1 MGVRLPMF
9 FQQEASVRL
18 TVVTLQHILDVAL
31 AVERLAAEQEIG
43 QYPLVAVLLQGAPAY
58 VQPPLR

>member
-43 QYPLVAVLLQGAPAY
+43 QYPLVAVLLQGAT
-58 VQPPLR
+58 